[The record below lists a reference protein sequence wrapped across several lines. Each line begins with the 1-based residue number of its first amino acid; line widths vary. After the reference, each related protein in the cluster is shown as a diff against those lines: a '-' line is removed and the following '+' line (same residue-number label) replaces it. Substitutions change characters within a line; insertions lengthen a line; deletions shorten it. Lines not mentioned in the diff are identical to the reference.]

1 MLRLFEPLEQF
12 LGIDQLTRKSD
23 VMRTRAV
30 YMMGLAFIAT
40 QFINLVAMSYSYGA
54 FTFDHIISIVA
65 CALIG
70 LSIYLLRYS
79 KRWGLWSMVSSAVGA
94 RHVHSAVSC

>member
-1 MLRLFEPLEQF
+1 MLALFNPLERF

-40 QFINLVAMSYSYGA
+40 QFINLLAMSYSYGA
-54 FTFDHIISIVA
+54 FTFDHIISVVA

-70 LSIYLLRYS
+70 LSIYILRYS
-79 KRWGLWSMVSSAVGA
+79 KRFQIYAIS
-94 RHVHSAVSC
+94 